1 MDVQNITIFAAFAA
15 GLLSFISPC
24 VLPLVPVF
32 LGYLTG
38 STTVGSEQ
46 APPRKLV
53 MSHAIMFVLGFT
65 FIFTVVFGA
74 PAGFLGGS
82 LGDFAGWLVW
92 IGGAFLIVFG
102 LHTMGLI
109 TIPIFNLQKRME
121 VGQGQ
126 APGYTRSALVGA
138 TFGAGW
144 TPCIGPLLGA
154 ILTLAI
160 SGQAVGQ
167 AMFLLF
173 VYSMGLAIPFL
184 ASAWMLSSATNRL
197 RVITRHMVT
206 IERVSGVF
214 LVIIGLLLVTNTF
227 ARLNII
233 FNSFVPE
240 SIIQYL

>member
-1 MDVQNITIFAAFAA
+1 MEIQNISIFAAFAA

-38 STTVGSEQ
+38 SSTLGGDEP
-46 APPRKLV
+46 PPRKSV

-74 PAGFLGGS
+74 PAGFLGGT
-82 LGDFAGWLVW
+82 LGQFANWLVW
-92 IGGAFLIVFG
+92 VGGAFLIIFG
-102 LHTMGLI
+102 LHTTGII
-109 TIPIFNLQKRME
+109 TIPFFNMQKRME
-121 VGQGQ
+121 YGHGQ

-160 SGQAVGQ
+160 QGQAVGQ

-184 ASAWMLSSATNRL
+184 ISAWLLTTAANRL
-197 RVITRHMVT
+197 KVIYRHMGT
-206 IERVSGVF
+206 IERVSGAF
-214 LVIIGLLLVTNTF
+214 LIVIGVLLLTNTF
-227 ARLNII
+227 ATLNIF
-233 FNSFVPE
+233 FNRFVPE
-240 SIIQYL
+240 WLVQYI